1 MNLEEQILV
10 TLEFSLHYAGPMP
23 FLERFQRIFCLDQEN
38 VDHDFKQVG
47 FTARQFCKYMQRYG
61 QFLDW
66 KPSQIAA
73 AAFMLSLNLNRS
85 VIAPQ
90 VGLKALKGTQVQTL
104 TQKMQSEDL
113 CEELSRIF
121 QQPE

>member
-1 MNLEEQILV
+1 
-10 TLEFSLHYAGPMP
+10 MP